1 MTDDEEEKAGRETEE
16 MANVLVWPGPIEEG
30 MITAG
35 AMREI
40 EENEDRF
47 RRNSRPIVKRPPF
60 TSGQKTYG
68 VLSVGLVIVS
78 IAFFIWLVW
87 IFIQNLTFGPP

>member
-1 MTDDEEEKAGRETEE
+1 
-16 MANVLVWPGPIEEG
+16 
-30 MITAG
+30 
-35 AMREI
+35 
-40 EENEDRF
+40 
-47 RRNSRPIVKRPPF
+47 VKRPPF

-87 IFIQNLTFGPP
+87 IFIQNLTFAFLTFTHLSFI

>member
-1 MTDDEEEKAGRETEE
+1 MTTNEAEKNDRDTKEIVN
-16 MANVLVWPGPIEEG
+16 MLVWPGPIEEG

-35 AMREI
+35 AIREI

-47 RRNSRPIVKRPPF
+47 RRNSRPIVKRPSF